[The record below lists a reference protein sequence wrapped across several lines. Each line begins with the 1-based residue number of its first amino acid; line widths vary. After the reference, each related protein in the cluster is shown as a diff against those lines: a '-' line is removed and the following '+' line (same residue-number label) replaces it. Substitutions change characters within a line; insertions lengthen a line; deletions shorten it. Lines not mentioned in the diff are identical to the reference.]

1 MKRQARP
8 PQAGPLS
15 ADQAAAQ
22 YRSVRRALWFST
34 AASWAVVVAVVVAV
48 SHDRT
53 LIAAAAGAVAVIS
66 TAMTVVMLRL
76 VKRNLARRV
85 EPGLAERLD
94 VGL

>member
-1 MKRQARP
+1 
-8 PQAGPLS
+8 
-15 ADQAAAQ
+15 
-22 YRSVRRALWFST
+22 
-34 AASWAVVVAVVVAV
+34 
-48 SHDRT
+48 
-53 LIAAAAGAVAVIS
+53 VIS